1 MVRVLLK
8 FRGKIVTQ
16 PVTSQVILEQ
26 EVPINI
32 LAASIDQSGGE
43 ILAEIPDQSAQ
54 RVIESF
60 KTKGVEVKVG
70 ELIVVDKEKCV
81 ECGACHSL
89 CPVDAITIDEEHNVN
104 FDGSRCLGSTCG
116 LCIDACPFRAI
127 TLIR

>member
-1 MVRVLLK
+1 MVRVLLR

-26 EVPINI
+26 RVPINI

-60 KTKGVEVKVG
+60 KAKGVEVKVG
-70 ELIVVDKEKCV
+70 ELIVVDKDKCV
-81 ECGACHSL
+81 DCGACYSL
-89 CPVDAITIDEEHNVN
+89 CPVNAIKFTDAVPVQKGDKGYQVN
-104 FDGSRCLGSTCG
+104 LRGRSWRRLGFPGS
-116 LCIDACPFRAI
+116 
-127 TLIR
+127 